1 MCTLI
6 CALIFVLLSQECLC
20 LLQHEM
26 EHLWLTKS
34 KYVDQ
39 ATLNNLLDYVI
50 AFNCVSCKSMLE
62 FTMRKEHI
70 LNDESQRGK
79 GSELSYQKNKISIT
93 GPLDTV
99 AH

>member
-1 MCTLI
+1 
-6 CALIFVLLSQECLC
+6 
-20 LLQHEM
+20 M

-39 ATLNNLLDYVI
+39 AALNNLLDYVI

-70 LNDESQRGK
+70 LNDGESKRERVWI
-79 GSELSYQKNKISIT
+79 ELPKNKFSIT

>member
-6 CALIFVLLSQECLC
+6 CALTFVLLSQECSS

-39 ATLNNLLDYVI
+39 AALNNLLDYVI

-70 LNDESQRGK
+70 FNDESQRGK
-79 GSELSYQKNKISIT
+79 GSELSYQKTKLAS
-93 GPLDTV
+93 LV
-99 AH
+99 H